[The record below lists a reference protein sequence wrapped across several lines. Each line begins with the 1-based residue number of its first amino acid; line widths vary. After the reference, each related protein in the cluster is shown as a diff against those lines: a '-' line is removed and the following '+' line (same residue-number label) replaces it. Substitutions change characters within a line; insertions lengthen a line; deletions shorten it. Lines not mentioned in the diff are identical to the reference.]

1 MLPLSTPFSSCHAK
15 AGKPKYKLVWKDN
28 FKGNTYDNNSWSKI
42 SRGKPDW
49 CKKMSDDDRLY
60 DVKDGLLIL
69 RGCVNDGS
77 YQYEGKTDT
86 ARYVTGGLFTKGKR
100 FIGYGKVEVR
110 ARLGCAQGAWPAIW
124 MLPEKGGWPDNG
136 EIDIMEHLNHD
147 SIAYQTVHSY
157 YT

>member
-86 ARYVTGGLFTKGKR
+86 ARYVTGASSVMEKWKCALAWVVP
-100 FIGYGKVEVR
+100 KVPGQPSGCCRRR
-110 ARLGCAQGAWPAIW
+110 AVGPTTAR
-124 MLPEKGGWPDNG
+124 
-136 EIDIMEHLNHD
+136 
-147 SIAYQTVHSY
+147 
-157 YT
+157 